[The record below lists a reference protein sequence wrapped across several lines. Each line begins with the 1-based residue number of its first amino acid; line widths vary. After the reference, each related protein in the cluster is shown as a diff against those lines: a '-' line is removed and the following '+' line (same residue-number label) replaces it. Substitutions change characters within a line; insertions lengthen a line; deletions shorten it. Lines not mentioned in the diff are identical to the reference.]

1 MSDEIDVQKIKES
14 LNEKLK
20 KAGADLDAKG
30 VKYGMAGLWAT
41 AKLTNEEIHVMAAI
55 DVNNE
60 RGSMRWE
67 GFIRS
72 DEDNDKAINERF
84 ERIKKIIAKSSYNND
99 SDLERSD

>member
-84 ERIKKIIAKSSYNND
+84 ERIKKIIAKSSYN
-99 SDLERSD
+99 SDLDRKKR